1 MPDKKTAENA
11 LEPMSKIQV
20 KFIVNNKDINVTV
33 PVTYT
38 LLDILRYELKFTGT
52 KEGCGMGECG
62 ACTVIMNGELV
73 TACLVLA
80 SSLEGKNVIT
90 IEGISE
96 MPSAKP
102 IIDSFV
108 KHASVQCGFCTPGM
122 VVASYALLSK
132 YESPTNQQ
140 ILDGLAGNICR
151 CTGYAKIVEAINEAA
166 VELSKN
172 KKAEVK

>member
-1 MPDKKTAENA
+1 MPDKKTFENT
-11 LEPMSKIQV
+11 LEPMSKIRV
-20 KFIVNNKDINVTV
+20 KFTVNGKLIEVNV

-38 LLDILRYELKFTGT
+38 LLDIIRYELKFTGT

-80 SSLEGKNVIT
+80 SSLEDKTVLT

-102 IIDSFV
+102 LIDSFV
-108 KHASVQCGFCTPGM
+108 KRASVQCGFCTPGM
-122 VVASYALLSK
+122 IVAAYALLSK
-132 YESPTNQQ
+132 HELPNNDQ
-140 ILDGLAGNICR
+140 ILEGLAGNICR

-166 VELSKN
+166 LELSKS
-172 KKAEVK
+172 KKAEVR